1 MGHANVKDEQFRVIE
16 DVVRGR
22 DTFVSLPTWKEGA
35 YSIVLSGGY
44 DDGKVLAMLM
54 KFYQRVCLA
63 FETFQCLKQL

>member
-1 MGHANVKDEQFRVIE
+1 MICARAKVPSSVAPTIE
-16 DVVRGR
+16 FSCTHNVVRH
-22 DTFVSLPTWKEGA
+22 LQKEGA